1 LMTMEMWWLG
11 FYMSRGRLALFTVVM
26 VVLLVGLARY
36 SGFRHDT
43 SWRDSVI
50 DAFVGYAVG
59 IASALLFLPLM
70 GVIEPGQSLDEMVG
84 KVALQAIAGSIGAL
98 LARSQLGGGGAE
110 DESEADEAEAGEA
123 QHHYWAELFLMIVGA
138 LFVAFTV
145 APTDEMVL
153 ISYLMTP
160 WHALAAVVIS
170 LIIIHTFVYEVEFH
184 GQHAA
189 PEGMGF
195 WTLFLRFSVVGYALV
210 LLTSLY
216 ILWTFGRTDGT
227 AFGPI
232 LMATIVL
239 ALPGAL
245 GAAAARLIL

>member
-1 LMTMEMWWLG
+1 MTMEMWWLG

-36 SGFRHDT
+36 SGFRNDT
-43 SWRDSVI
+43 GWRDSIV
-50 DAFVGYAVG
+50 DAFVGYAVVV
-59 IASALLFLPLM
+59 ASAVLFLPFL
-70 GVIEPGQSLDEMVG
+70 GVLAPGMSTDEMVG
-84 KVALQAIAGSIGAL
+84 KVALQTIAGSIGAL
-98 LARSQLGGGGAE
+98 LARSQLGGNQGAE
-110 DESEADEAEAGEA
+110 EKEADDIA
-123 QHHYWAELFLMIVGA
+123 HHYWAERFLMIVGS

-153 ISYLMTP
+153 ISYMMTP
-160 WHALAAVVIS
+160 WHAIAAVVVS
-170 LIIIHTFVYEVEFH
+170 LLIIHTFVYEVEFH

-216 ILWTFGRTDGT
+216 ILWAFGRTDET